1 MKSGA
6 IDRKYWVDTLVKIID
21 VPLTCGAARTLKANM
36 PGSDGASWAAAN
48 KDRFAHLELAGRLLC
63 GAAPWLSTPKEDPR
77 EEELRQKYAEL
88 ARLTIDS
95 ITDPDSPDKA
105 DFYVPPE
112 ENGGDPYC
120 QSLVDAAFLS
130 HALIRGKHELFD
142 RLSPKTKTNL
152 TGCLLRSRKNL
163 PAHNNWMLFSGMV
176 EAALYAIGCEPD
188 VMRLD
193 TCVFQHEQW
202 YKGDGIYGDGATF
215 HWDYYNSYV
224 IQPMLV
230 DILKT
235 AQEVFPDR
243 VNAKKRFEA
252 ACARAGRYAAILER
266 LVAPDGT
273 FPPVGRS
280 ITYRTGALQ
289 MLAQAALEGI
299 PVPGVSPA
307 QMRRV
312 LTKSIH
318 RCFDPEPNFR
328 DGWLTVGLCGDQPS
342 LGEKYICTGSLYL
355 CTAGFLPLGLDAS
368 HPFWN
373 SEDELSTSE
382 KLWSGADLKADHS
395 I

>member
-1 MKSGA
+1 MKSGTN
-6 IDRKYWVDTLVKIID
+6 DRKYWVDTLVKIID
-21 VPLTCGAARTLKANM
+21 KPLVCGAERTLKEKM
-36 PGSDGASWAAAN
+36 PRSDETKWAAAN
-48 KDRFAHLELAGRLLC
+48 KDRFAYLELAGRLLC
-63 GAAPWLSTPKEDPR
+63 GAAPWLDTPKDDPYEED
-77 EEELRQKYAEL
+77 LRRKYAEL
-88 ARLTIDS
+88 ARMTIDS
-95 ITDPDSPDKA
+95 LTDPDSPDKV

-112 ENGGDPYC
+112 ENGGNPYC

-130 HALIRGKHELFD
+130 HAIIRGKRELFD
-142 RLSPKTKTNL
+142 KLSPGAKTNL
-152 TGCLLRSRKNL
+152 TNCLLLSRKNL

-193 TCVFQHEQW
+193 ACVFQHEQW
-202 YKGDGIYGDGATF
+202 YKGDGVYGDGASF
-215 HWDYYNSYV
+215 RWDYYNSYV
-224 IQPMLV
+224 IQPMLT
-230 DILKT
+230 DILRT
-235 AQEVFPDR
+235 TQDVFPDKAA
-243 VNAKKRFEA
+243 AKKRYDA
-252 ACARAGRYAAILER
+252 ACTRAGRYAAILER

-289 MLAQAALEGI
+289 MLAQAALEEL
-299 PVPGVSPA
+299 PVPGVSFA

-312 LTKSIH
+312 LTGSIH

-342 LGEKYICTGSLYL
+342 LGEGYICTGSLYL
-355 CTAGFLPLGLDAS
+355 CTTGFLPLGLDAS
-368 HPFWN
+368 HPFWD

-382 KLWSGADLKADHS
+382 KIWSGADLTADHS